1 MGQDHFVIIGSGPAG
16 HSAALTLRKK
26 DPNARITLINKES
39 KGCYHPHLLP
49 SFISGKVD
57 EGSLYVSPVTAY
69 GERDIKLRSGQKV
82 VDVNLKKRQVILEHK
97 EVIPFSG
104 LIIAVGGRPRIPER
118 LLPFQD
124 LMLTLKTVEDGRA
137 WKKKLRNSETL
148 LVMGG
153 DLTSFAFTEAMLH
166 LKKKV
171 HFMLNED
178 AFWPLR
184 WDDALFEK
192 VGQKLKAKGVNV
204 LACRNIRAMSR
215 QTDSAIEVLFDEE
228 RVVVNMIGAFFGLV
242 PDIRFLARSGLQI
255 DRGILVDEK
264 LNAGFHDVYATG
276 DCAQIYHP
284 AIKDYWVSIGHENA
298 VQLGRVAALN
308 LLGGRVAATADQECI
323 SDVQGIRV
331 NTSWWEEF

>member
-1 MGQDHFVIIGSGPAG
+1 MVEDHFVIVGSGPAG

-26 DPNARITLINKES
+26 DPNARVTLINREG
-39 KGCYHPHLLP
+39 KGCYHPYLLP
-49 SFISGKVD
+49 SFIAGKVD
-57 EGSLYVSPVTAY
+57 EESLYVSPVTSY
-69 GERDIKLRSGQKV
+69 KERGIKLRSGQKV
-82 VDVNLKKRQVILEHK
+82 VDLNLEKRQVILEHK

-118 LLPFQD
+118 LFPFQD
-124 LMLTLKTVEDGRA
+124 LMLTLKTVEDGKT
-137 WKKKLRNSETL
+137 WEKNLRNSETVL
-148 LVMGG
+148 IMGG
-153 DLTSFAFTEAMLH
+153 DLTSFAVTEVL
-166 LKKKV
+166 LQLEKKV
-171 HFMLNED
+171 YFMLNED

-192 VGQKLKAKGVNV
+192 VGQKLRAKGVNV

-215 QTDSAIEVLFDEE
+215 QEDNVIEVQVDEE

-255 DRGILVDEK
+255 DRGILVDET
-264 LNAGFHDVYATG
+264 LHTGFHDVYATG

-308 LLGGRVAATADQECI
+308 LLGGRIATTVDQECI
-323 SDVQGIRV
+323 YDVKGIRV

>member
-1 MGQDHFVIIGSGPAG
+1 MGQDHFVIVGSGPAG

-26 DPNARITLINKES
+26 DPNVRITLINKEG
-39 KGCYHPHLLP
+39 KGCYHPRLLP

-57 EGSLYVSPVTAY
+57 ERSLHVSPVTSFR
-69 GERDIKLRSGQKV
+69 ERDIKLRSGQKV

-118 LLPFQD
+118 LIPFQD
-124 LMLTLKTVEDGRA
+124 LMLTLKTVEDGRT
-137 WKKKLRNSETL
+137 WKKKLRNSDTL
-148 LVMGG
+148 LIMGG
-153 DLTSFAFTEAMLH
+153 DLTSFAVTEALLH

-171 HFMLNED
+171 YFMLNED

-184 WDDALFEK
+184 WDEALFEK

-204 LACRNIRAMSR
+204 LACRNIHAVE
-215 QTDSAIEVLFDEE
+215 QQGDNTIEVLIDEE
-228 RVVVNMIGAFFGLV
+228 KVVVNMIGAFFGLV

-255 DRGILVDEK
+255 DRGILADET
-264 LNAGFHDVYATG
+264 LNTGFHDVYAAG

-308 LLGGRVAATADQECI
+308 LLGGRVAATVEQECI